1 MTFGHAIREAWP
13 LDPAVAYLN
22 HGTVGV
28 TPNVV
33 LAAQAE
39 IRARIERQP
48 AKFMLRELKPALREA
63 AGVVAGFLGGAGED
77 WVFVD
82 NATTGISAVLRSLPL
97 TPNDTVLIN
106 NQTYGGVKNAA
117 RFACR
122 QAGAR
127 LDAAE
132 VPFPI
137 NGPDAAVAAIEVALT
152 PETRLVLI
160 DHIVSE
166 TGLVMPVAEIAALC
180 RRHGARVLVDGAHAP
195 GQIDVNVPAL
205 GVDWYVG
212 NLHKWAFAPRGCGVM
227 WRAPDSR
234 DDLHP
239 PVISWGLDESYTAE
253 FDWTGTRDPS
263 AYLAAPAGIAFLEDL
278 GIEAAAAYRH
288 DLLRQA
294 AEMLRQRWAGP
305 VGAPADMTGSMALAA
320 LPDRFAAD
328 RETAQALRDQLL
340 FEHDIE
346 VPVLP
351 WQGRLWARLSAQ
363 VYNELSDFERL
374 ADAV

>member
-1 MTFGHAIREAWP
+1 MRFGHAIRDNWP

-28 TPNVV
+28 TPTSV
-33 LAAQAE
+33 LEAQAE

-63 AGVVAGFLGGAGED
+63 ADAVAAFLGGAAED

-82 NATTGISAVLRSLPL
+82 NATTGVNAVLRSLPL
-97 TPNDTVLIN
+97 TPDDAVLIN

-127 LDAAE
+127 LDKADI
-132 VPFPI
+132 PFPI
-137 NGPDAAVAAIEVALT
+137 NGPDAAVAAIDAALT

-166 TGLVMPVAEIAALC
+166 TGLVMPVAEMAALC
-180 RRHGARVLVDGAHAP
+180 HERGAKVLVDGAHAP
-195 GQIDVNVPAL
+195 GQIGVDVPAL

-212 NLHKWAFAPRGCGVM
+212 NLHKWAFAPRGCGIM
-227 WRAPDSR
+227 WCAADSQ
-234 DDLHP
+234 DGLHP

-263 AYLAAPAGIAFLEDL
+263 AYLAAPAGIAFLEEL
-278 GIEAAAAYRH
+278 GVDAAADYRH
-288 DLLRQA
+288 DLVRRA
-294 AEMLRQRWAGP
+294 TEMLRQRWDGP
-305 VGAPADMTGSMALAA
+305 VGAPADMTASMALAA
-320 LPDRFAAD
+320 LPDRFTAD
-328 RETAQALRDQLL
+328 KETAQALRDKLL

-351 WQGRLWARLSAQ
+351 WQERLWARLSAQ